1 MKLNLG
7 AARIALF
14 CPFTHKGG
22 IGQLVTRKLLLDGYN
37 VRAVAR
43 NATAA
48 ASILSPN
55 ITEATQELPSRQRG
69 ILEIEQLSLL
79 DTDNEEV
86 LRAALLNVSGVV
98 LSLGTTAFPTKKWK
112 GGNTPN
118 AIDNLA
124 IRRVSNALL
133 TEKNIPR
140 KVVLVTS
147 VGVKRTKDFPF
158 FILNLFGVLDAKR
171 SGEEAIQ
178 EMAAASGGM
187 LDYAIVRPGRLVGGP
202 YTNLDLAKL
211 MQIEGG
217 KKNRFF
223 F

>member
-1 MKLNLG
+1 M
-7 AARIALF
+7 
-14 CPFTHKGG
+14 
-22 IGQLVTRKLLLDGYN
+22 
-37 VRAVAR
+37 
-43 NATAA
+43 
-48 ASILSPN
+48 
-55 ITEATQELPSRQRG
+55 
-69 ILEIEQLSLL
+69 L

-86 LRAALLNVSGVV
+86 LRAALLNASGVV

-147 VGVKRTKDFPF
+147 VGVKRTKNFPF